1 MEILCVLR
9 DFPGSGYEFC
19 VAIIRTLLG
28 LGDKWRVTTSMNA
41 QPLIYIWGGNH
52 QVHSHQRL
60 GVGGVSE
67 WVSEIS
73 SLVLKL
79 LFHEALEI
87 TSFIH
92 EEKTRK

>member
-1 MEILCVLR
+1 
-9 DFPGSGYEFC
+9 
-19 VAIIRTLLG
+19 
-28 LGDKWRVTTSMNA
+28 MNA
-41 QPLIYIWGGNH
+41 QPLIYIWWG
-52 QVHSHQRL
+52 QPPKVHLHQRL

-79 LFHEALEI
+79 LFHEALGI
-87 TSFIH
+87 PSFIH